1 MRRAALIFAGMAA
14 IIFALATMQPAD
26 AGYGAIA
33 YDQNNGKDGA
43 SWNQKTPAEANE
55 AALKLC
61 ASPDCR
67 VHPVEVHDCLHLK
80 SACSYIGSETILL
93 NRAWVDA
100 ERLHGFELLDVP
112 RDEPAAANVLLLNDI
127 LIMPGSFPKTVAL
140 LEKRGFRVRTIDVS
154 ELQKAEAGV
163 TCCSLIFKTLASG

>member
-67 VHPVEVHDCLHLK
+67 VHPVEPKGCGALAISDKDKAWGGADRETLDRAKHDAVEHCQTHTQTGTC
-80 SACSYIGSETILL
+80 A
-93 NRAWVDA
+93 V
-100 ERLHGFELLDVP
+100 
-112 RDEPAAANVLLLNDI
+112 
-127 LIMPGSFPKTVAL
+127 
-140 LEKRGFRVRTIDVS
+140 RV
-154 ELQKAEAGV
+154 
-163 TCCSLIFKTLASG
+163 SGCNK